1 LVQCPSKFQIAANG
15 DQRHAHVVRRPMRF
29 IEYSAKSRQRGT
41 MPYQRSRGS
50 FLLSRRGLISTP
62 AFAALVAQ

>member
-1 LVQCPSKFQIAANG
+1 LGTKFTGLSSWVGGLFHLVQCPSKFQITANG

-50 FLLSRRGLISTP
+50 C
-62 AFAALVAQ
+62 